1 MEQPGKREVP
11 SALKTVL
18 EADVRLSKEVVEW
31 VNGRWPIVDMR
42 THLKTLE
49 VGSSKA

>member
-1 MEQPGKREVP
+1 MEQPAKREVP

-18 EADVRLSKEVVEW
+18 EVDVRLSKEVVEW

-49 VGSSKA
+49 VASSRA